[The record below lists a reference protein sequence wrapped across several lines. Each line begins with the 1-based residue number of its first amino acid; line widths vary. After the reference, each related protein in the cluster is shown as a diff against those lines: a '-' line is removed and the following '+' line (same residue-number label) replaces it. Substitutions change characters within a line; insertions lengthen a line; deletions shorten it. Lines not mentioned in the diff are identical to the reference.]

1 MKIIN
6 YSIKNYIME
15 QQLLLKLHNL
25 VNNGVFNKSVQD
37 FGPNIEDLDQLER
50 KRIYFIRVRQ
60 PGQKGIDAIAMYN
73 NTYTHL
79 NMVDSMSF
87 RQYYV
92 RNLRMSED
100 DPYNPLK
107 QLDISINISIQPD
120 LYILDITDI
129 IINKSR
135 ELDKLNVAHLSSN
148 QVGPNLIS
156 KLPYG
161 IVPNNGQETGTG
173 EGGIIASYL
182 GGKSRWKNVRNQKQ
196 NQSVK
201 NERKD
206 VIVII
211 KQRNNSKIIY
221 I

>member
-1 MKIIN
+1 
-6 YSIKNYIME
+6 ME
-15 QQLLLKLHNL
+15 QQLLLKIHNL
-25 VNNGVFNKSVQD
+25 VNNGLFNKSVQD

-50 KRIYFIRVRQ
+50 QRIYFIRVRQ
-60 PGQKGIDAIAMYN
+60 PGQKGIDTIAKYN

-100 DPYNPLK
+100 DPYNRLK

-120 LYILDITDI
+120 LYIVDITDV

-182 GGKSRWKNVRNQKQ
+182 GGKST
-196 NQSVK
+196 
-201 NERKD
+201 
-206 VIVII
+206 
-211 KQRNNSKIIY
+211 
-221 I
+221 